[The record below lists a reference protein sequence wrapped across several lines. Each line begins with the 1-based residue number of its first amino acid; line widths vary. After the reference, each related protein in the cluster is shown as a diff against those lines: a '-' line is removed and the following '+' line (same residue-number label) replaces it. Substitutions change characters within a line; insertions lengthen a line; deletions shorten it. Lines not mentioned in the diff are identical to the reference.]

1 MNEIFENKILQILG
15 YYKLNIQ
22 ALIFD
27 IKLSSR
33 SVSIAN
39 PTSFLINI
47 YYTFWLYFCFIGQY
61 SNIKLIKAAYYGR
74 FELKLSV
81 NEQVE
86 FDIVKIMSPTIDIG
100 NIIVSNF
107 T

>member
-39 PTSFLINI
+39 PTAFLINI
-47 YYTFWLYFCFIGQY
+47 YYTFWLYSALLANTSIL
-61 SNIKLIKAAYYGR
+61 KLIKAAHYGR
-74 FELKLSV
+74 FELKLS
-81 NEQVE
+81 
-86 FDIVKIMSPTIDIG
+86 IKGASRILYS
-100 NIIVSNF
+100 
-107 T
+107 